1 MSNKNIDIKQT
12 LTKIVMSTV
21 LSSKGK
27 KSTGT
32 IIGKIERD
40 IPVVTISPFSL

>member
-1 MSNKNIDIKQT
+1 MSNKNTDIKQT
-12 LTKIVMSTV
+12 LTKVVLSTAS
-21 LSSKGK
+21 SSKGK

-40 IPVVTISPFSL
+40 IPVVTIPPFSL